1 MPNATTLIESLLL
14 PSLNC
19 LSAVNPAAAAQRRQ
33 RMANDPTTFVRG
45 SLILHVAWLAAH
57 PLAKAPWVW
66 SIGDAHQG
74 NFATLATG
82 ALNRAGI
89 SPVTYGIAD
98 VDDEHPAPWHWDI
111 VRLLASM
118 AVALPTLKNKEFI
131 ALAQGCI
138 ADYARVMKAAT
149 IDDEHAERL
158 DFHGLP
164 EALKAVIESDSDE
177 HTLEKNRA
185 KLIDGKQLRASSAC
199 VADAAARTLMLP
211 AVEAALQLKSPS
223 KKLQVLDLAQ
233 RTSSGGLA
241 SLGRRRWWVLARER
255 NREGDWVPRV
265 LELKECRPSV
275 LSAILPAQPFTPAT
289 TGRWTLP
296 MGGDPWQRYVP
307 IGVGHA
313 LLRTRCQARSVLD
326 LSTLDAGDRLR
337 LVRLWGQILATA
349 HLTSARGL
357 GLPVHEMAQAVAD
370 HASEHATPAGVLAW
384 ELAEWTRAAYKIFAD
399 SMSDV

>member
-14 PSLNC
+14 PSLNG
-19 LSAVNPAAAAQRRQ
+19 LSAVNPAAAVERRQ
-33 RMANDPTTFVRG
+33 RMAHDPSTFVRG

-82 ALNRAGI
+82 PLNRFGV
-89 SPVTYGIAD
+89 SLVTYGIAD
-98 VDDEHPAPWHWDI
+98 VDDEHPAPWHWDV

-118 AVALPTLKNKEFI
+118 AVALPKLKPKDFI
-131 ALAQGCI
+131 ALAQSGI
-138 ADYARVMKAAT
+138 ADYAQVMKAAT

-164 EALKAVIESDSDE
+164 EALKVEIESDSDE
-177 HTLEKNRA
+177 STLEKHRA
-185 KLIDGKQLRASSAC
+185 KHIDGKYLRASSTC
-199 VADAAARTLMLP
+199 VADAAARKLILP
-211 AVEAALQLKSPS
+211 AVEAALQSHSPS
-223 KKLQVLDLAQ
+223 KKLQVLDFTL

-255 NREGDWVPRV
+255 NRDGDWVPRI

-313 LLRTRCQARSVLD
+313 LLRTRCQARTVLN

-357 GLPVHEMAQAVAD
+357 SLPVHEMAQSVGD
-370 HASEHATPAGVLAW
+370 HASEHAAQTCVLAW
-384 ELAEWTRAAYKIFAD
+384 ELAEWTRNAYKIFATKG
-399 SMSDV
+399 

>member
-14 PSLNC
+14 PSLNG
-19 LSAVNPAAAAQRRQ
+19 LSAVNPAAAAERRQ

-98 VDDEHPAPWHWDI
+98 VDDEHPAPWHWDV

-131 ALAQGCI
+131 ALAHGCI

-177 HTLEKNRA
+177 HTLEKYRA

-199 VADAAARTLMLP
+199 VTDAAARALFIP
-211 AVEAALQLKSPS
+211 AIEAALQARAPS
-223 KKLQVLDLAQ
+223 KKCQVLDLAQ

-255 NREGDWVPRV
+255 NRDGDWVPKI

-313 LLRTRCQARSVLD
+313 LLRTRCHARSVLD

-357 GLPVHEMAQAVAD
+357 ALPVHDMAQTVAD
-370 HASEHATPAGVLAW
+370 HASQHAAQTGALAW
-384 ELAEWTRAAYKIFAD
+384 ELAEWTRTAYHSFCQNH
-399 SMSDV
+399 

>member
-1 MPNATTLIESLLL
+1 MPNATTLIESLLI
-14 PSLNC
+14 PSLMN
-19 LSAVNPAAAAQRRQ
+19 LSEVNPAAAVERRQ
-33 RMANDPTTFVRG
+33 RMAHDPTTFVRG

-82 ALNRAGI
+82 PLNRLGV

-98 VDDEHPAPWHWDI
+98 VDDEHPAPWHWDV

-118 AVALPTLKNKEFI
+118 AVALPTLKPKDFI
-131 ALAQGCI
+131 ALAQSGI

-164 EALKAVIESDSDE
+164 EALKVEIESDSDE
-177 HTLEKNRA
+177 STLEKFRT
-185 KLIDGKQLRASSAC
+185 KLIDGKHLRASSTC
-199 VADAAARTLMLP
+199 VADSAARTWLLP
-211 AVEAALQLKSPS
+211 AIEATLQTHAPS
-223 KKLQVLDLAQ
+223 KKWQVVDLAQ

-255 NREGDWVPRV
+255 NRDGDWVPRI

-313 LLRTRCQARSVLD
+313 LLRTRCQARTVLD

-337 LVRLWGQILATA
+337 LVSLWGQILATA

-357 GLPVHEMAQAVAD
+357 KLPVHQMAQTVAD
-370 HASEHATPAGVLAW
+370 HASEHAVPAAVLAW
-384 ELAEWTRAAYKIFAD
+384 ELAEWTRKAYQIFCQKD
-399 SMSDV
+399 